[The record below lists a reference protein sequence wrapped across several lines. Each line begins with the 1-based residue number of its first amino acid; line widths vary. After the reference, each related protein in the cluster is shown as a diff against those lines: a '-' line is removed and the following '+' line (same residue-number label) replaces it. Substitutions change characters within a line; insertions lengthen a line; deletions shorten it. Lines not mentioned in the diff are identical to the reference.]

1 MPAVKNK
8 EIEMLDKAAAEFAR
22 KELAPNREENDR
34 FPFGPFF
41 DSVLQKAFELDF
53 FHLIL
58 PESAGGM
65 NQGITALSR
74 LLENLCR
81 EDSSMGGIVFTTAA
95 AQQIM
100 LEAGNEAELEKL
112 AGGQTARDCLI
123 GLPVFNNPAEIPN
136 MAEARKNGHTYTL
149 SGSLEYVVL
158 AGVAGHALIPAR
170 LEKEDGY
177 SFFLVNLEGPGVEK
191 SEPVLSLGLRAC
203 PAVDLQLTNAG
214 AALIGDP
221 GRGDTYFTRM
231 ADKFH
236 TAAAAMSAGVM
247 KGSFKEAME
256 YARARFQGGQE
267 IIKWSE
273 VKMLMANMAVKM
285 SNADMV
291 MTSACHA
298 VDEGLPGWEQSS
310 RAAALHIQ
318 EMACGA
324 TTDGVQLMGGV
335 GYMKD
340 YGQEKRM
347 RDAKHM
353 QALLGIAPLKRIR
366 FLEKMIK

>member
-1 MPAVKNK
+1 MPAGKDK
-8 EIEMLDKAAAEFAR
+8 EIEMLGKAAAEFAG
-22 KELAPNREENDR
+22 KELAPNREENDK

-41 DSVLQKAFELDF
+41 DTVLQKALELDF

-58 PESAGGM
+58 PESLNGM
-65 NQGITALSR
+65 HQGLTALSR

-81 EDSSMGGIVFTTAA
+81 EDSSLGGIVFTNAA

-100 LEAGNEAELEKL
+100 LEAGNAAALEKIS
-112 AGGQTARDCLI
+112 GGQTARECLI

-136 MAEARKNGHTYTL
+136 MPKARKNGHDYTL
-149 SGSLEYVVL
+149 SGPLEYAVL

-170 LEKEDGY
+170 LEEKEGY
-177 SFFLVNLEGPGVEK
+177 GFFLVNLQGPGVEK
-191 SEPVLSLGLRAC
+191 SEPLLSLGLRAC
-203 PAVDLQLTNAG
+203 PAADLQLSNAG
-214 AALIGDP
+214 AVLIGEP

-236 TAAAAMSAGVM
+236 VAAAAMSAGVM
-247 KGSFKEAME
+247 KGSFNEAVQ
-256 YARARFQGGQE
+256 YARGRFQGGQE

-273 VKMLMANMAVKM
+273 VKMLLANMAVKI
-285 SNADMV
+285 SNADMI
-291 MTSACHA
+291 MTAACNA
-298 VDEGLPGWEQSS
+298 VDEGLPGWEQKS

-318 EMACGA
+318 EMACWA

-366 FLEKMIK
+366 FLEKMFQ